1 MIKQFII
8 DMKRLFIAVLA
19 LLSVVTMK
27 AQDENFYIYLCFGQS
42 NMEGNARYEK
52 QDMEGVSPRFMS
64 MASMDDAKLGWKKGE
79 WHTAV
84 PPLCRPY
91 TGLTPA
97 DYFGRQMVQRLP
109 ENIKVGVI
117 NVAIGG
123 CGIELFDK
131 VNYASYLEK
140 QPQWMKNMT
149 KDYDDN
155 PYARLVELAKIA
167 KKQGVI
173 KGMLMLQGETNT
185 GQQDWPEKVKK
196 VYENLLADLGL
207 NANNVPLYAGEVVG
221 KEVGGRCAAHNPIIN
236 KLPEVIP
243 TAHVVSSKDCPCA
256 KDSLHYTA
264 EGYRIIGK
272 RFAEKVLSVQSGFKN
287 PVLWADVPDPDVIR
301 VGDDYWLVSTTMH
314 LMPGAPVMHSKD
326 LVNWKTV
333 SYVFPSLHDTPKYDM
348 QEGTVYGR
356 GQWATSLRYHNG
368 LYYLYFSPN
377 DAPYKGYVYTT
388 KDPREGWTLAHRIP
402 HFHDASLFFDDD
414 GRAYVFYGT
423 GEMKELLPDLS
434 GVKEGGLSGKV
445 FERDAEENGL
455 LEGSRVIKHDG
466 KYYLIMISWP
476 SNKPRRQLVYRA
488 DNIQGP
494 YEKKVIL
501 ESTFGGFPYAAQGT
515 IVDDGKGNWYGVIF
529 QDRGGCGRV
538 LTLMPCTWKDGW
550 PMLGDENGKI
560 PAVMGKPVAG
570 YDGGE
575 IVSSDEFDSDK
586 MNIDWQWNHNPIND
600 AWSLTERP
608 GFMRLKTS
616 RVVPNLYVAP
626 NTLTQRME
634 GPECKGIVKM
644 DISKMKDGD
653 VAGLS
658 AFNGDAGV
666 VQVKKQG
673 KKLILVAESQ
683 SCKMTDKEKLITDV
697 AITEAYRQELD
708 KKTKDVY
715 FRLDADFRPGKD
727 LATLY
732 YSIDGENWTKV
743 LGDYKMIFDY
753 RRFFMGSKFAIFNY
767 ATKKKGGYVDV
778 DWFRYERLK
787 D

>member
-1 MIKQFII
+1 
-8 DMKRLFIAVLA
+8 MKRLFIAVLA

-476 SNKPRRQLVYRA
+476 KNKPRRQLVYRA

-743 LGDYKMIFDY
+743 LSDYKMIFDY

-767 ATKKKGGYVDV
+767 ATKKKGGLVDV

>member
-1 MIKQFII
+1 
-8 DMKRLFIAVLA
+8 MKRLFFAFMA
-19 LLSVVTMK
+19 LWSVVTMK

-97 DYFGRQMVQRLP
+97 DYFGRQMVERLP

-131 VNYASYLEK
+131 QNYASYLEK

-149 KDYDDN
+149 KDYDNN

-185 GQQDWPEKVKK
+185 GQQDWPAKVKK

-207 NANNVPLYAGEVVG
+207 NANDVPLYAGEVVG

-243 TAHVVSSKDCPCA
+243 TAYVVSSKDCPCA
-256 KDSLHYTA
+256 SDSLHYTA

-377 DAPYKGYVYTT
+377 DVPFKGYVYTT

-586 MNIDWQWNHNPIND
+586 MNIDWQWNHNPVNE

-616 RVVPNLYVAP
+616 RVVPNIYLAP

-634 GPECKGIVKM
+634 GPECKGVVKM

-653 VAGLS
+653 VAGFS

-666 VQVKKQG
+666 VKVMKQG
-673 KKLILVAESQ
+673 KKLVVLAESQ
-683 SCKMTDKEKLITDV
+683 SCKMSDKEKLITEV
-697 AITEAYRQELD
+697 TVTEAYRNELD
-708 KKTKDVY
+708 KKAKDVY
-715 FRLDADFRPGKD
+715 FRIDADFRPGKD

-743 LGDYKMIFDY
+743 LSDYKMIFDY
-753 RRFFMGSKFAIFNY
+753 TRFFMGSKFAIFNY

-778 DWFRYERLK
+778 DWFHYEK
-787 D
+787 MKN

>member
-1 MIKQFII
+1 
-8 DMKRLFIAVLA
+8 MKRLFIAVLA

-455 LEGSRVIKHDG
+455 LEGSRVVKHDG

-476 SNKPRRQLVYRA
+476 KNKPRRQLVYRA

-560 PAVMGKPVAG
+560 PAVMGKPIAG

-767 ATKKKGGYVDV
+767 ATKKKGGLVDV

>member
-1 MIKQFII
+1 
-8 DMKRLFIAVLA
+8 MKRLFIAVLA
-19 LLSVVTMK
+19 LLSVVTMN

-476 SNKPRRQLVYRA
+476 KNKPRRQLVYRA

>member
-1 MIKQFII
+1 
-8 DMKRLFIAVLA
+8 MKRLFIAVLA

-388 KDPREGWTLAHRIP
+388 KDPREGWTLYHRIP

-476 SNKPRRQLVYRA
+476 KNKPRRQLVYRA